1 MKKVISILIMVFL
14 LVSNIIVAQN
24 NKNETKEKPAF
35 AVAAVKMNV
44 VYVGLENPVTI
55 AVSSLKPDKFDVVA
69 EGASIKK
76 VGNPGQYIIYNI
88 VPGTTVVNIVI
99 SKKGKELG
107 REAFRVKLV
116 PPPVLRLGNILTGG
130 KATIDQLINTEI
142 VASPNKSFPFE
153 INQGYKVI
161 SFCVV
166 INIPG
171 GVPQKTK
178 IEGNKLS
185 NNPQIVELI
194 RNTVKPGDVF
204 TFSDFKIQSPS
215 GVMDDVW
222 GISYLVY

>member
-107 REAFRVKLV
+107 REVFRVKSV
-116 PPPVLRLGNILTGG
+116 PPPVLRLGSIIPGG
-130 KATIDQLINTEI
+130 KATVDQLINTEI

-153 INQGYKVI
+153 INQGYKVT
-161 SFCVV
+161 SFSIV

-171 GVPQKTK
+171 GVPQKVR
-178 IEGNKLS
+178 IDGNKLA
-185 NNPQIVELI
+185 NDPQIVELI

-204 TFSDFKIQSPS
+204 NFSDIEIQTPS
-215 GVMDDVW
+215 GVMNSEW
-222 GISYLVY
+222 GISYSVY